1 MGFCEHGNYMLKK
14 LVQNTR
20 EISFLYPDRQRQ
32 AERRSQEEARADVY
46 RERDRERK
54 RKQYLGVVKVSIL
67 YDVVGMRNVLVKI
80 MVLRDGSVCVV
91 LDGSLIATVAVLC
104 CLCFYHLYPH
114 VA

>member
-1 MGFCEHGNYMLKK
+1 
-14 LVQNTR
+14 
-20 EISFLYPDRQRQ
+20 
-32 AERRSQEEARADVY
+32 
-46 RERDRERK
+46 
-54 RKQYLGVVKVSIL
+54 VVKVSIL